1 MSWQTACSAAQD
13 VAWTPKRSVVRIAVA
28 LLLLV
33 PATAGRAEPYGVG
46 STLRPMTLED
56 QHGKP
61 AEVGASVRLLL
72 VSRDMD
78 GGNVVKEALADRG
91 PSVLEERGAVY
102 VADISGMPA
111 MISRLI
117 AVPRMRQRAYRVLL
131 DRDGAATRDV
141 PHVRG
146 RPTLLALDAGRI
158 TRIAHLASAAELR
171 AEIEK

>member
-1 MSWQTACSAAQD
+1 M
-13 VAWTPKRSVVRIAVA
+13 RIAFA
-28 LLLLV
+28 LLLLL
-33 PATAGRAEPYGVG
+33 PAAAGLAEPYGVG
-46 STLRPMTLED
+46 STVRSMTLAD
-56 QHGKP
+56 QHGKS
-61 AEVGASVRLLL
+61 AEVGPAVRLLL

-111 MISRLI
+111 MVSRFI

-146 RPTLLALDAGRI
+146 KPTLLVLDAGRI
-158 TRIAHLASAAELR
+158 TRIAHPASAEELR
-171 AEIEK
+171 AELERAPS